1 MKTFLSFVLGKQNN
15 SFCVDNGNHVFYIS
29 TNWMEHL
36 CLWGKIKKKLIKVSS
51 KIHFILLVM
60 SPFLIFSHLLSVVH
74 SICTHPI
81 GTREATATSFFCS
94 VTASLFASFS
104 FLTLVS
110 SIITLD
116 YQQGKSRLLVLAL
129 DINPHWTIRMGKQ
142 TMWKMSP
149 PYIMIFKCNGSKE
162 ETQRTI

>member
-51 KIHFILLVM
+51 KIHFLVM

-116 YQQGKSRLLVLAL
+116 YQQSQSRLLVLAL
-129 DINPHWTIRMGKQ
+129 DMNRHFQWTIRTVKQ
-142 TMWKMSP
+142 MMWKMSP
-149 PYIMIFKCNGSKE
+149 LCIMLFKCNGSRE
-162 ETQRTI
+162 GTQRTI